1 MELRRLCRQ
10 YMEGTMVAV
19 GRLACS
25 VVLRCVCID
34 RLSLATIRE
43 QQKICHFPP
52 RRLFP
57 R

>member
-10 YMEGTMVAV
+10 HMEGTMVAV

-25 VVLRCVCID
+25 VVLRCVCVD